1 MKRHLCLVHC
11 CGDEADA
18 WRNCS
23 GTPEKIRCRGIAP
36 PTTPRCILT
45 RTGNVCSLRHL
56 CWNFTV
62 LEMQVSA
69 SAWQVRGPEFNP
81 NPSKK

>member
-1 MKRHLCLVHC
+1 MPVHC
-11 CGDEADA
+11 CGDEAEA

-23 GTPEKIRCRGIAP
+23 GTPEKIRSRGIAP
-36 PTTPRCILT
+36 PSTPRCILT
-45 RTGNVCSLRHL
+45 RTENVCPRR
-56 CWNFTV
+56 CPCGMFTV
-62 LEMQVSA
+62 LDMQFSA